1 MGHVEDSLN
10 IAWTVEVTNDDI
22 RAAKHLWLDAQE
34 APAPDNDRIARLYD
48 DYRRMVI
55 AQAQQIADDFRAS
68 RGR

>member
-1 MGHVEDSLN
+1 MGHVDDSVN

-34 APAPDNDRIARLYD
+34 AAAPDNDRIARLYD